1 MLQAAMQ
8 QSKEDDLGGGG
19 GGGEVY
25 TKSVHITVASSK
37 HIPDVCPC

>member
-1 MLQAAMQ
+1 MQ
-8 QSKEDDLGGGG
+8 QSKEDDLGGGGGGG